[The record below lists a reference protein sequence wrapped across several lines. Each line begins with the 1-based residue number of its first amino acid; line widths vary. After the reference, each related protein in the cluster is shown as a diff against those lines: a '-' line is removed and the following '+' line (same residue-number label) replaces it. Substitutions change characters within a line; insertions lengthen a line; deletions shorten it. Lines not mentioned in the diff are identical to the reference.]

1 MAPAWLDG
9 SPRLVNA
16 RPYANP
22 DAPRRRRWRLRVLG
36 AACIAAAAGA
46 AWALAVRPPGPS
58 SLSLVDAYPDTIKR
72 SPYGEIEAFS
82 VYDATVGGTTRR
94 VVYAR
99 SPGRIIWTM
108 TPPPASELRAWLALR
123 PEAFTQ
129 EGNGVVFR
137 IGVSDGRS
145 YRESV
150 TRHVNPFVVLD
161 DRRWIPVVVDLRPFA
176 GRSVDIVFNTDP
188 SPHGV
193 PADGRNDLALWGE
206 PVVAPVR

>member
-1 MAPAWLDG
+1 MT
-9 SPRLVNA
+9 PRDD
-16 RPYANP
+16 RQTS
-22 DAPRRRRWRLRVLG
+22 RWRLRLL
-36 AACIAAAAGA
+36 AAIGVVAAAAA
-46 AWALAVRPPGPS
+46 AWALTVRTPGAS
-58 SLSLVDAYPDTIKR
+58 SMSLVDAYPDVIKR

-82 VYDATVGGTTRR
+82 VYDATVGGESRR

-99 SPGRIIWTM
+99 SPARLIWKL

-137 IGVSDGRS
+137 IGVSDGRT
-145 YRESV
+145 YHEGV
-150 TRHVNPFVVLD
+150 TRHINPFVVAD
-161 DRRWIPVVVDLRPFA
+161 DRRWISVAMDLRPFA
-176 GRSVDIVFNTDP
+176 GRPVDIIFNTDP

-206 PVVAPVR
+206 PVVTPVR